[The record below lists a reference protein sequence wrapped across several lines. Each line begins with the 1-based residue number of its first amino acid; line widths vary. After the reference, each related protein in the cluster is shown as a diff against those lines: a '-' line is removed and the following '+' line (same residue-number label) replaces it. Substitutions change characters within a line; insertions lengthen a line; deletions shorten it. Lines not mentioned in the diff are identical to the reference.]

1 MELNK
6 IYNEDCLEG
15 MKRIP
20 DSSIDL
26 IVTDP
31 PYLYLNHKLDKS
43 FDEDELFKEW
53 LRVLKDK
60 GFVVIFGRGE
70 SFYRWNT
77 KLISLGFEF
86 KEEIIWDK
94 RKTTSSVLPI
104 GRKHETISILTKKGG
119 VINKVKIPYEQGVK
133 YDLERLIKDIKRI
146 GKSLYDDDYM
156 SEVKEFLRT
165 NEELYKGET
174 KKKVNNISHSKMKTG
189 DRKLAMFK
197 AIDEGLQEKSIIS
210 LPRDNYYNSIHPTQK
225 PVKLFERLISL
236 VTKENERVLDC
247 FMGSGTTAIACLNTN
262 RNYIGFEL
270 DEEYYKTSIERI
282 NNHVKDKQIDLFEM
296 LDN

>member
-1 MELNK
+1 MEINK

-20 DSSIDL
+20 DKSIDL

-104 GRKHETISILTKKGG
+104 GRKHETISILTKKRWG
-119 VINKVKIPYEQGVK
+119 NQQ
-133 YDLERLIKDIKRI
+133 
-146 GKSLYDDDYM
+146 S
-156 SEVKEFLRT
+156 
-165 NEELYKGET
+165 
-174 KKKVNNISHSKMKTG
+174 
-189 DRKLAMFK
+189 
-197 AIDEGLQEKSIIS
+197 
-210 LPRDNYYNSIHPTQK
+210 
-225 PVKLFERLISL
+225 
-236 VTKENERVLDC
+236 
-247 FMGSGTTAIACLNTN
+247 
-262 RNYIGFEL
+262 
-270 DEEYYKTSIERI
+270 
-282 NNHVKDKQIDLFEM
+282 
-296 LDN
+296 